1 MTPYII
7 RITFPKMSSKIL
19 KPFSKKMSNHFS
31 KYLSPINQ
39 FSLGHYS
46 MGGEIICSTFFFRWT
61 KLRPSENACS
71 VRLQYTEG
79 ITRWTRGCALKPLRF
94 IRIIFLTTLI
104 KFTSMLIS
112 DFASILSQTE
122 AIADSFK
129 HTVFLDSP
137 QCGILISQMG
147 KGEGVRTR

>member
-46 MGGEIICSTFFFRWT
+46 MGGENYLLNCFFFSDGQNYVQA
-61 KLRPSENACS
+61 KMHVQFDYNIQKALHVGLEA
-71 VRLQYTEG
+71 VR
-79 ITRWTRGCALKPLRF
+79 
-94 IRIIFLTTLI
+94 
-104 KFTSMLIS
+104 
-112 DFASILSQTE
+112 
-122 AIADSFK
+122 
-129 HTVFLDSP
+129 
-137 QCGILISQMG
+137 
-147 KGEGVRTR
+147 